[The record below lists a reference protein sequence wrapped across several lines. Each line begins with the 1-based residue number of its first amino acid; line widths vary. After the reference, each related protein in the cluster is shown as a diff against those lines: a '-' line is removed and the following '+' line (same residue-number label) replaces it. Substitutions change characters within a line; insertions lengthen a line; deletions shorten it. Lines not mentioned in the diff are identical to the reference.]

1 MTSRSASGESVT
13 RGAEPVLSG
22 RDPEVARQLTA
33 LLLHAPDP
41 IVTADLNGR
50 VSEWNPAA
58 EVLFGWSRQE
68 AVGTT
73 FRQHVAARALS
84 EFDHAWARLVAG
96 DPLPPYG
103 TETLHRDGTVR
114 AATFH
119 AGAVGDD
126 LGGLSGVVIMLRDRA
141 EDAIRPAG
149 AEKDTVPDAAFD
161 LRRGIERGE
170 LRLHYQP
177 IVELTDNHVV
187 GVEAL
192 VRWERP
198 GIGLQGP
205 AEFIDLAERTGQI
218 MPLGA
223 WVTHEACRVAADLA
237 QLATGPHR
245 VSINL
250 SARQLSDPHAVEILQ
265 QALEASGCPASSIEI
280 EVTETALMQDL
291 SAAPAALDA
300 IKALGI
306 SLALDDFGTGHSSL
320 LYLKHFPVDRIKIDQ
335 SFVGGLGADADDT
348 AIVASTIS
356 LAHNVGVR
364 CVAEGVET
372 VDQLALLRQMGC
384 DYAQGYLFS
393 RPVTLEAL
401 LKWLP
406 EHLPTRIPRSASPV
420 AAAPSVETSRILS
433 LHAAGASLHTIA
445 AAMNVDGLR
454 TPRGTRWTAPSVARV
469 ITRSQFPTLHL
480 PR

>member
-1 MTSRSASGESVT
+1 MT
-13 RGAEPVLSG
+13 RGPESEPSG
-22 RDPEVARQLTA
+22 LDPEVARRLRQLST
-33 LLLHAPDP
+33 LLLHSPDP
-41 IVTADLNGR
+41 IVTADVDGR
-50 VSEWNPAA
+50 VSEWSPAA
-58 EVLFGWSRQE
+58 EALLGWSRRE
-68 AVGTT
+68 AVGTA
-73 FRQHVAARALS
+73 FRQHVPAQALPD
-84 EFDHAWARLVAG
+84 FDDAWARLVAG
-96 DPLPPYG
+96 EPVPPYG
-103 TETLHRDGTVR
+103 TTTLHRDGTLRPV
-114 AATFH
+114 TLH
-119 AGAVGDD
+119 AGTAGDE
-126 LGGLSGVVIMLRDRA
+126 LGGFAGVVIMLRDRP
-141 EDAIRPAG
+141 EPVAG
-149 AEKDTVPDAAFD
+149 SSAASSVGSLAGWAAPDPAFD

-205 AEFIDLAERTGQI
+205 AEFIDLAERSGQI

-223 WVTHEACRVAADLA
+223 WVTHEACRVAAELA

-250 SARQLSDPHAVEILQ
+250 SARQLSDPGAVEILR

-291 SAAPAALDA
+291 SAATAALGA

-335 SFVGGLGADADDT
+335 SFVRGLGADADDT

-364 CVAEGVET
+364 CIAEGVET

-393 RPVTLEAL
+393 RPVTLDAF

-406 EHLPTRIPRSASPV
+406 EHLPTRGRRSSSPV
-420 AAAPSVETSRILS
+420 ASEPSTETRRILA

-445 AAMNVDGLR
+445 AAMNIEGLR